1 MPDLPTYDHYEGLV
15 VERPEDGILRIA
27 MRAEKTGQQHG
38 DLGRI
43 FVELDRDPSI
53 RCVLVGPDNREG
65 VEETIGKYGGATFRL
80 MREVANDWET
90 RMRVYQEASDLV
102 YNLVNCTKPVVAL
115 YPGAFAPVCL
125 HADVSISTRD
135 AVFFDAHV

>member
-43 FVELDRDPSI
+43 FQELDRDHSI
-53 RCVLVGPDNREG
+53 RCVVVGPDNRES
-65 VEETIGKYGGATFRL
+65 VEDTIGKYGDATFRL

-90 RMRVYQEASDLV
+90 RMRVSQEAGDLV
-102 YNLVNCTKPVVAL
+102 YNLINCTKP
-115 YPGAFAPVCL
+115 
-125 HADVSISTRD
+125 
-135 AVFFDAHV
+135 